1 MVFTIFL
8 LPWRPVYFFSDIY
21 IKNKI
26 NFCDVAAGVLL
37 CEEAG
42 GLAMDF
48 SGDVITKCSKNII
61 VCNQYLKNEILEKIE
76 LI

>member
-1 MVFTIFL
+1 
-8 LPWRPVYFFSDIY
+8 
-21 IKNKI
+21 
-26 NFCDVAAGVLL
+26 LL

-48 SGDVITKCSKNII
+48 SGDIITKYSKNII